1 MGSNEKKRKTYAK
14 NRRLGKSVGE
24 ERCLRTI
31 VLATE
36 LYVLS
41 LGKVTYPRYYDV
53 SGSGRGEK
61 WC

>member
-1 MGSNEKKRKTYAK
+1 MDSNEKTRKTYAK
-14 NRRLGKSVGE
+14 KTVDWE
-24 ERCLRTI
+24 KERCLRTT

-53 SGSGRGEK
+53 SVSGRGEK